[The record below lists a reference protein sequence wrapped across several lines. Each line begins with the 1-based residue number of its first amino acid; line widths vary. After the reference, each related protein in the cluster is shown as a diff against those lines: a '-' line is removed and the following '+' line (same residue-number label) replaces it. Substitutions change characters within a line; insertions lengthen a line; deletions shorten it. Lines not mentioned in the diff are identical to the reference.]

1 MWAPLSS
8 CTRNKRL
15 DCCPWIRETLL
26 LYVCMSLSLPVFIC
40 MLQMQLHTSGS
51 MLAEYS
57 SLYLL
62 MVVKDT
68 RQVTS
73 LTLQT
78 STPVKPLG
86 SEHGVFCVP
95 VPFICTP
102 RASCQEDS
110 RFISEIKCLRF
121 TRCCVAEWW
130 RDGTLGQG
138 VVDMYKL
145 WFRQ

>member
-1 MWAPLSS
+1 MLNTWAPLSS
-8 CTRNKRL
+8 WTQNERL
-15 DCCPWIRETLL
+15 DCCPWIREILL
-26 LYVCMSLSLPVFIC
+26 LYVYMSLSLPVFIC

-68 RQVTS
+68 LQVIS

-78 STPVKPLG
+78 STPVKPPG
-86 SEHGVFCVP
+86 SEHGDYCVP

-102 RASCQEDS
+102 RGSCQKDS
-110 RFISEIKCLRF
+110 TFISEIKHLRF
-121 TRCCVAEWW
+121 TRCCVAEW
-130 RDGTLGQG
+130 
-138 VVDMYKL
+138 
-145 WFRQ
+145 